1 MPAMSTVPRR
11 AVAVTTVV
19 LALAIVSVLLLRSLG
34 VQLAVAPLASP
45 TPPVATA
52 TPQPTPISSADALAL
67 FAQIEDQVS
76 DLRDLPAPD
85 IGPPDVITRDELAVE
100 LETLFDETW
109 TDEQLAADNLT
120 LRAMGL
126 LTEDQD
132 IRELTEQLYAGQVL
146 GFYDFEGQ
154 RMVVVT
160 DAGLTAEAQITY
172 AHEFTH
178 AMQDDAFDTG
188 AAHDAAAEDDD
199 AAMARLALEE
209 GDAVVAMFQW
219 ALGNLAPDEL
229 GGIGA
234 TPLPDMSGIPDW
246 MVQQLE
252 FPYLAGS
259 AWVSGLWASGGW
271 DAVNAAY
278 DQPPASTE
286 QVLHPEKY
294 VSGERPAEV
303 PDPDV
308 ATVMGSGWT
317 TVESSTAGE
326 AMMGIWLG
334 AMGVTQPD
342 AEVAAAG
349 WGGDRLSVASGP
361 TDDWGM
367 AWRIEWDTTAQAD
380 EFDEAYGQ
388 ITADLPFATQ
398 ATSASNGDTLILH
411 ASSAALLDQLANAL
425 GS

>member
-1 MPAMSTVPRR
+1 MPGMSTVPRR

-19 LALAIVSVLLLRSLG
+19 LALAIVTVLLLRSLG
-34 VQLAVAPLASP
+34 VQLAVGPLASP

-52 TPQPTPISSADALAL
+52 TPQPTPISSADALAI
-67 FAQIEDQVS
+67 FTQIEDQVS

-85 IGPPDVITRDELAVE
+85 IGPPDVITRDDLAVE
-100 LETLFDETW
+100 LEALFDETW
-109 TDEQLAADNLT
+109 SDEQLAADNLT

-126 LTEDQD
+126 LTADQD

-146 GFYDFEGQ
+146 GFYNFEDQ

-178 AMQDDAFDTG
+178 AMQDAAFDTG
-188 AAHDAAAEDDD
+188 AARDATAEDDD
-199 AAMARLALEE
+199 TALAQLALEE
-209 GDAVVAMFQW
+209 GDGVVAMFQW
-219 ALGNLAPDEL
+219 AFGNLAPDQL

-294 VSGERPAEV
+294 VSGEQPADV

-317 TVESSTAGE
+317 TVESSTVGE
-326 AMMGIWLG
+326 AMLGIWLG
-334 AMGVTQPD
+334 ALGVSQSD

-361 TDDWGM
+361 NDEWGM

-380 EFDEAYGQ
+380 EFDEAYSQ
-388 ITADLPFATQ
+388 ITADLPFATR
-398 ATSASNGDTLILH
+398 ATSAANGDTLILH
-411 ASSAALLDQLANAL
+411 ASSTGVLDQLANAL
-425 GS
+425 G

>member
-1 MPAMSTVPRR
+1 MRRMSTVPQR
-11 AVAVTTVV
+11 AIAVTTVL
-19 LALAIVSVLLLRSLG
+19 LALAIVAVLLLRSLG
-34 VQLAVAPLASP
+34 VQLAVGPLASP

-67 FAQIEDQVS
+67 FAQIEEQVS

-85 IGPPDVITRDELAVE
+85 IGPPDVITREQLAVE
-100 LETLFDETW
+100 LEKLFDETW

-132 IRELTEQLYAGQVL
+132 IRQLTEQLYAGQVL
-146 GFYDFEGQ
+146 GFYDFEDQ

-160 DAGLTAEAQITY
+160 DTGLTAEAQITY

-178 AMQDDAFDTG
+178 AMQDGSFDTG
-188 AAHDAAAEDDD
+188 ADRDATAEDDD
-199 AAMARLALEE
+199 TALAQLALEE

-219 ALGNLAPDEL
+219 AFANLAPDEL
-229 GGIGA
+229 GGLGA
-234 TPLPDMSGIPDW
+234 TPLPDMSGIPNW

-259 AWVSGLWASGGW
+259 TWVSSLWASGGW

-294 VSGERPAEV
+294 VSGEQPAQV
-303 PDPDV
+303 ADPDV
-308 ATVMGSGWT
+308 ASLLGTGWSA
-317 TVESSTAGE
+317 VESSTVGE
-326 AMMGIWLG
+326 AMLGIWLG
-334 AMGVTQPD
+334 AMGVSQPD
-342 AEVAAAG
+342 ADVAAGG

-361 TDDWGM
+361 DDEWGM
-367 AWRIEWDTTAQAD
+367 AWRIAWDTVAEA
-380 EFDEAYGQ
+380 EGFDEAYSE
-388 ITADLPFATQ
+388 ITADLPFPTRS
-398 ATSASNGDTLILH
+398 TNASNGDTLILH
-411 ASSAALLDQLANAL
+411 ASSAAVLDHMADAL
-425 GS
+425 GG

>member
-1 MPAMSTVPRR
+1 MPGMSTVPRR

-19 LALAIVSVLLLRSLG
+19 LALAIVTVLLLRSLG
-34 VQLAVAPLASP
+34 VQLAVGPLASP

-52 TPQPTPISSADALAL
+52 TPQPTPISSADALAI
-67 FAQIEDQVS
+67 FTQIEDQVS

-85 IGPPDVITRDELAVE
+85 IGPPDVITRDDLAVE
-100 LETLFDETW
+100 LEALFDETW
-109 TDEQLAADNLT
+109 SDEQLAADNLT

-126 LTEDQD
+126 LTADQD

-146 GFYDFEGQ
+146 GFYNFEDQ

-178 AMQDDAFDTG
+178 AMQDAAFDTG
-188 AAHDAAAEDDD
+188 AARDATAEDDD
-199 AAMARLALEE
+199 TALAQLALEE
-209 GDAVVAMFQW
+209 GDGVVAMFQW
-219 ALGNLAPDEL
+219 AFGNLAPDQL

-234 TPLPDMSGIPDW
+234 TPLPDMSGIPEW

-294 VSGERPAEV
+294 VSGEQPADV

-308 ATVMGSGWT
+308 AAVMGSGWT
-317 TVESSTAGE
+317 TVESSTVGE
-326 AMMGIWLG
+326 AMLGIWLG
-334 AMGVTQPD
+334 ALGVSQSD

-361 TDDWGM
+361 NDEWGM

-380 EFDEAYGQ
+380 EFDEAYSQ
-388 ITADLPFATQ
+388 ITADLPFVTR
-398 ATSASNGDTLILH
+398 ATSTANGDTLILH
-411 ASSAALLDQLANAL
+411 ASSTGVLDQLANAL
-425 GS
+425 G

>member
-1 MPAMSTVPRR
+1 MDRCHNARHVHRSPARGRR
-11 AVAVTTVV
+11 HHRRPGPGDRHRPAAS
-19 LALAIVSVLLLRSLG
+19 LAGRPAGGGSAGQPDPSGRHRDARSR
-34 VQLAVAPLASP
+34 P
-45 TPPVATA
+45 
-52 TPQPTPISSADALAL
+52 PISSADALAI
-67 FAQIEDQVS
+67 FAQIEEQVS

-100 LETLFDETW
+100 LEALFDETW

-126 LTEDQD
+126 LTADQD

-146 GFYDFEGQ
+146 GFYDFEDQ

-178 AMQDDAFDTG
+178 AMQDAAFDTG
-188 AAHDAAAEDDD
+188 AARDATAEDDD
-199 AAMARLALEE
+199 AALARLALEE
-209 GDAVVAMFQW
+209 GDATVAMFQW
-219 ALGNLAPDEL
+219 AFGNLAPDQL

-234 TPLPDMSGIPDW
+234 TPLPDMSGIPEW

-259 AWVSGLWASGGW
+259 TWVSGLWASGGW

-294 VSGERPAEV
+294 VADERPADV

-308 ATVMGSGWT
+308 ATADGRADGRRSSRARWARRCWASGWAHGRRRNRT
-317 TVESSTAGE
+317 RT
-326 AMMGIWLG
+326 
-334 AMGVTQPD
+334 
-342 AEVAAAG
+342 VAAAG

-361 TDDWGM
+361 NDEWGM
-367 AWRIEWDTTAQAD
+367 AWRIAWDTTAQAD
-380 EFDEAYGQ
+380 EFDEAYG
-388 ITADLPFATQ
+388 ADHRGPAVRD
-398 ATSASNGDTLILH
+398 AGDQRSRT
-411 ASSAALLDQLANAL
+411 
-425 GS
+425 GTR

>member
-1 MPAMSTVPRR
+1 MPQCAACPPFPGARSPSPPSSWPWRSSPSCCFAR
-11 AVAVTTVV
+11 WASSWRSGHWPARP
-19 LALAIVSVLLLRSLG
+19 LRS
-34 VQLAVAPLASP
+34 
-45 TPPVATA
+45 PPP
-52 TPQPTPISSADALAL
+52 TPQPTPIGSADALAL
-67 FAQIEDQVS
+67 FAQIEEQVS

-85 IGPPDVITRDELAVE
+85 IGPPDVITRDQLAVE

-126 LTEDQD
+126 LTEEQD

-146 GFYDFEGQ
+146 GFYDFEDE

-178 AMQDDAFDTG
+178 AMQDAAFDTG
-188 AAHDAAAEDDD
+188 AAHDATAEDDD
-199 AAMARLALEE
+199 AALARLALEE

-219 ALGNLAPDEL
+219 AFGNLAPDEL

-259 AWVSGLWASGGW
+259 TWVSGLWASGGW
-271 DAVNAAY
+271 DAVDAAY

-286 QVLHPEKY
+286 QVLHPETY
-294 VSGERPAEV
+294 ISGERPADV
-303 PDPDV
+303 ADPDV
-308 ATVMGSGWT
+308 ASRDGERLDAGR
-317 TVESSTAGE
+317 VEHRGRGDAGHL
-326 AMMGIWLG
+326 ARRHGRVAGGRGRGRGRLG
-334 AMGVTQPD
+334 RRSAERGERAERRVGHGLAHRVGHHRAGRRVRRGLRPDHRRAAVPD
-342 AEVAAAG
+342 AC
-349 WGGDRLSVASGP
+349 DQRLERGRP
-361 TDDWGM
+361 
-367 AWRIEWDTTAQAD
+367 
-380 EFDEAYGQ
+380 
-388 ITADLPFATQ
+388 
-398 ATSASNGDTLILH
+398 
-411 ASSAALLDQLANAL
+411 
-425 GS
+425 

>member
-1 MPAMSTVPRR
+1 MRGMSTAPRR
-11 AVAVTTVV
+11 AVAITTVV
-19 LALAIVSVLLLRSLG
+19 LALAIVAVLLLRSLG
-34 VQLAVAPLASP
+34 VQLAVGPLASP

-52 TPQPTPISSADALAL
+52 TPQATPIGSADALAL
-67 FAQIEDQVS
+67 FATIEGQVS

-85 IGPPDVITRDELAVE
+85 IGPPDVITREQLAVE

-126 LTEDQD
+126 LTEEQD

-146 GFYDFEGQ
+146 GFYDFEDQ

-178 AMQDDAFDTG
+178 AMQDAAFDTG

-199 AAMARLALEE
+199 AALARLALEE

-219 ALGNLAPDEL
+219 AFGNLAPDEL

-259 AWVSGLWASGGW
+259 TWVSGLWASGGW
-271 DAVNAAY
+271 DAVDAAY

-286 QVLHPEKY
+286 QVLHPEAY
-294 VSGERPAEV
+294 IAGERPAEV

-308 ATVMGSGWT
+308 ASMMGSGWT
-317 TVESSTAGE
+317 PVESSTVGE
-326 AMMGIWLG
+326 AMLGIWLG
-334 AMGVTQPD
+334 AMGVSQPD

-361 TDDWGM
+361 NDEWGM

-388 ITADLPFATQ
+388 ITAELPFPTR

-411 ASSAALLDQLANAL
+411 ASSAAVLDQLAGAL

>member
-1 MPAMSTVPRR
+1 MPGMSIPRR
-11 AVAVTTVV
+11 AVAVTTIV
-19 LALAIVSVLLLRSLG
+19 LALGIVTVLLLRSLG
-34 VQLAVAPLASP
+34 IQLAAGPLASP

-52 TPQPTPISSADALAL
+52 TPQPTPINSADALAI
-67 FAQIEDQVS
+67 FAQIEGQVS

-85 IGPPDVITRDELAVE
+85 IGPPDVITRADLAVE
-100 LETLFDETW
+100 LEALFDETW

-146 GFYDFEGQ
+146 GFYNFEDQ

-178 AMQDDAFDTG
+178 AMQDAAFDTG
-188 AAHDAAAEDDD
+188 AAHEAVAEDDD
-199 AAMARLALEE
+199 AALARLALEE
-209 GDAVVAMFQW
+209 GDGTVAMFQW
-219 ALGNLAPDEL
+219 AFANLAPDKL

-234 TPLPDMSGIPDW
+234 TPLPDMSSIPDW
-246 MVQQLE
+246 MVKQLE

-259 AWVSGLWASGGW
+259 TWVAGLWSSGGW

-294 VSGERPAEV
+294 VSGERPADV
-303 PDPDV
+303 PDPDA

-317 TVESSTAGE
+317 TVESSTVGE
-326 AMMGIWLG
+326 AMLGIWLG
-334 AMGVTQPD
+334 AMGVSQSD

-349 WGGDRLSVASGP
+349 WGGDRMSVASGP
-361 TDDWGM
+361 NDEWAM

-380 EFDEAYGQ
+380 EFDEAYGE
-388 ITADLPFATQ
+388 ITADLPFATRT
-398 ATSASNGDTLILH
+398 TSASNGDTLILH
-411 ASSAALLDQLANAL
+411 ASSAAVLDQLANAL

>member
-1 MPAMSTVPRR
+1 MRGMSTLPRR
-11 AVAVTTVV
+11 AVAITTVV
-19 LALAIVSVLLLRSLG
+19 LALAIVTVLLLRSLG
-34 VQLAVAPLASP
+34 VQLAVGPLASP

-52 TPQPTPISSADALAL
+52 IPQPTPISSADALAL
-67 FAQIEDQVS
+67 FAQIEEQVS

-85 IGPPDVITRDELAVE
+85 IGPPDVITRDDLAVE
-100 LETLFDETW
+100 LEALFDETW

-126 LTEDQD
+126 LTEEQD

-146 GFYDFEGQ
+146 GFYDFEDQ

-178 AMQDDAFDTG
+178 AMQDAAFDTG
-188 AAHDAAAEDDD
+188 AAHDATAEDDD
-199 AAMARLALEE
+199 AALARLALEE

-219 ALGNLAPDEL
+219 AFGNLAPDEL

-246 MVQQLE
+246 MVRQLE

-259 AWVSGLWASGGW
+259 TWVSGLWASGGW
-271 DAVNAAY
+271 DAVDAAY

-286 QVLHPEKY
+286 QVLHPEAY
-294 VSGERPAEV
+294 IAGERPAEV

-308 ATVMGSGWT
+308 ASVMGSGWT
-317 TVESSTAGE
+317 PVESSTVGE
-326 AMMGIWLG
+326 AMLGIWLG
-334 AMGVTQPD
+334 AMGVSQPD

-361 TDDWGM
+361 NDEWGM
-367 AWRIEWDTTAQAD
+367 AWRVEWDTTAQTD
-380 EFDEAYGQ
+380 EFDDAYGQ
-388 ITADLPFATQ
+388 ITAELPFPTRATR
-398 ATSASNGDTLILH
+398 AANGDTLILH
-411 ASSAALLDQLANAL
+411 ASSAAVLDRLAGAL

>member
-1 MPAMSTVPRR
+1 MRGMSTVPQR
-11 AVAVTTVV
+11 AVAITTVV
-19 LALAIVSVLLLRSLG
+19 LALAIVTVLLLRSLG
-34 VQLAVAPLASP
+34 VQLAVGPLASP

-67 FAQIEDQVS
+67 FAQIEEQVS

-85 IGPPDVITRDELAVE
+85 IGPPDVITREQLAVE

-146 GFYDFEGQ
+146 GFYDFEDQ

-160 DAGLTAEAQITY
+160 DAGLTSEAKITY

-178 AMQDDAFDTG
+178 AMQDAAFDTG

-199 AAMARLALEE
+199 TALARLALEE
-209 GDAVVAMFQW
+209 GDATVAMFQW
-219 ALGNLAPDEL
+219 AFGNLAPDEL

-234 TPLPDMSGIPDW
+234 TPLPDMSSIPNW

-259 AWVSGLWASGGW
+259 TWVSGLWASGGW
-271 DAVNAAY
+271 DAVDAAY

-294 VSGERPAEV
+294 IAGERPADV

-308 ATVMGSGWT
+308 ASVMGSGWSS
-317 TVESSTAGE
+317 VESSTVGE
-326 AMMGIWLG
+326 AMLGIWLG
-334 AMGVTQPD
+334 AMGVSQSD
-342 AEVAAAG
+342 ADVAAAG

-361 TDDWGM
+361 NDQWGM
-367 AWRIEWDTTAQAD
+367 AWRIEWDTVAEAD

-388 ITADLPFATQ
+388 ITADLPFPTR
-398 ATSASNGDTLILH
+398 SVSGSSGDTLILH
-411 ASSAALLDQLANAL
+411 ASSATVLDQLANAL